1 MGSNPKSLTITFTY
15 SYLVVHNLQIN
26 HSRYCKI
33 YIRKHTHKHTLTEG
47 RGRYACKS
55 NFYNVTTNQT
65 LESAKYKL
73 TKMFR
78 YFEFFFYF
86 YVYTGGSKAYLH
98 SISRKATQMW
108 IKSNFGI
115 LHCVSYHRAIR
126 F

>member
-33 YIRKHTHKHTLTEG
+33 YIRKHTHTHKHTLTEG

-78 YFEFFFYF
+78 YFLDILKFFFYF
-86 YVYTGGSKAYLH
+86 YVQEAVRRTYILLVEKLH
-98 SISRKATQMW
+98 LQK
-108 IKSNFGI
+108 
-115 LHCVSYHRAIR
+115 LHKCG
-126 F
+126 